1 MQFLYVFYFQNKQT
15 SMLIGAVSLN
25 PKTRWEY
32 LDSIVN
38 KFFQEYVLRID
49 SLNNLGLTSESILC
63 YQIGEIVR
71 GSGMFHCF
79 DTSYEIDL
87 N

>member
-1 MQFLYVFYFQNKQT
+1 
-15 SMLIGAVSLN
+15 MLIGAVSLN
-25 PKTRWEY
+25 PKTRWEL

-49 SLNNLGLTSESILC
+49 SVTNLGLNNESIMC

-71 GSGMFHCF
+71 GSGKLKHLI
-79 DTSYEIDL
+79 DTLVSINAYIKL
-87 N
+87 NVVGIIR